1 ILTLIYENLAPQL
14 YTALDRLPESF
25 NEKRKKVNEYRYLV
39 EALENGQTDL
49 AVALTLV
56 SLTNIKDKFESLKF

>member
-1 ILTLIYENLAPQL
+1 MEK
-14 YTALDRLPESF
+14 LPESF
-25 NEKRKKVNEYRYLV
+25 TETKKKINEYRYLV

-56 SLTNIKDKFESLKF
+56 NMTNIKNKFESLEL